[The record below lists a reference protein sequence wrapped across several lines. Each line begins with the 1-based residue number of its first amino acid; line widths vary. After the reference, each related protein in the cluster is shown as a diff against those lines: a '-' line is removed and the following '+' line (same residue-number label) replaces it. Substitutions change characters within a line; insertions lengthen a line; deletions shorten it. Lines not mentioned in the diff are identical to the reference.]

1 MSITKFSYHVLCTC
15 IRLNFSATVLTFE
28 NKEIQKFMSAILL
41 ASELRTHEAFDRYG
55 NLCGIITLNTMII
68 AFAHARLI
76 KVDIFAYFR
85 LYLI

>member
-1 MSITKFSYHVLCTC
+1 MG
-15 IRLNFSATVLTFE
+15 
-28 NKEIQKFMSAILL
+28 AILA